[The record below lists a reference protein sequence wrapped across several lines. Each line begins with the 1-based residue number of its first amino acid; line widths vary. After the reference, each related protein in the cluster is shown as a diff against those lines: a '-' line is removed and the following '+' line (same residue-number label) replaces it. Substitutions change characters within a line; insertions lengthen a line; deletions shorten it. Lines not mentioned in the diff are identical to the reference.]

1 VSVRAGSFNLEADV
15 RGDLDPVVLIGPN
28 GSGKTTLLRVISGAY
43 LPFGGRIRVGE
54 RVLYD
59 SRRQVCLAPEERR
72 VGYVPQGYGLFPHLT
87 VLENVAFGRSSSR
100 MRNHRRDRRA
110 AAAAILAEME
120 CGHLSGR
127 RPGTLSGGEK
137 QRVALARALLPDPDM
152 LLLDEPLA
160 AMDAAARRDF
170 RAYLAAHLADRRV
183 PAIVVTHDPR
193 DVQALGTPVV
203 YALEGGR
210 VAQSGPP
217 EALATAPATDFVSEF
232 FREGN
237 GTGQQAR

>member
-1 VSVRAGSFNLEADV
+1 MTVRAGSFNLDAEV

-28 GSGKTTLLRVISGAY
+28 GSGKTTLLRVVSGAY
-43 LPFGGRIRVGE
+43 LPLGGRIRVGE

-59 SRRQVCLAPEERR
+59 SRDQVCLAPEERR

-100 MRNHRRDRRA
+100 VRNHRRDRRA

-127 RPGTLSGGEK
+127 HPATLSGGEK

-170 RAYLAAHLADRRV
+170 RAYLAGSPCRSEGPRHRGDARPPRCPGAGNATGLRPGGWKRGAERPAGGSGDRPGDRLRLGVLPQGRQGRLA
-183 PAIVVTHDPR
+183 
-193 DVQALGTPVV
+193 
-203 YALEGGR
+203 
-210 VAQSGPP
+210 
-217 EALATAPATDFVSEF
+217 
-232 FREGN
+232 
-237 GTGQQAR
+237 